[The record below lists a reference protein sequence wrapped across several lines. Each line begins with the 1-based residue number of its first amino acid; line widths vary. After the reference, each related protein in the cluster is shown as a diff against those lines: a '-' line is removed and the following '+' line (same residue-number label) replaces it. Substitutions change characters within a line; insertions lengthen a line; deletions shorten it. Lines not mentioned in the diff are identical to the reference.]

1 MPGAKITKIKFY
13 SINRDVKAAVA
24 AANYDAEEIGRK
36 HYVSRETVN
45 AVRRA
50 GTWPQWERNKAEA
63 NRRRIEKARAVATAP
78 VAHHPHVAKIQ
89 PGVAMIGDR
98 QMQLVPTPV
107 LDTPDHHE
115 YDEDLVTISRS
126 RFHYFLELERR
137 VKRGEEPPKQKLRLW
152 GRR

>member
-36 HYVSRETVN
+36 HFVSRETVN

-63 NRRRIEKARAVATAP
+63 NRRRVERAKAAVQPNALAT
-78 VAHHPHVAKIQ
+78 VSTELT
-89 PGVAMIGDR
+89 GVNLESAVGGLTAMQAAFQD
-98 QMQLVPTPV
+98 
-107 LDTPDHHE
+107 
-115 YDEDLVTISRS
+115 DEDTVTITRR
-126 RFHYFLELERR
+126 RFHYFLDLERR
-137 VKRGEEPPKQKLRLW
+137 AASGITKSAEEQPKRKLRLW